1 MSDELLLEAREASDR
16 RADLTVYDFGR
27 SLPVGSLKNAR
38 AKFAQRRQ
46 RETIDAVIA
55 EIEDGTLYLGDWRK
69 GEIQITGIARI
80 VANRFWCEVE
90 YTVLFPPVKGDQ
102 PVEGTYRVIR
112 WNSGKMSGV
121 AALCLTENNEIVVL
135 RSFRH
140 AARRWCLEAC
150 RGAIKPDE
158 SIEACGL
165 REAEEEC
172 GVQPTESSE
181 VIDLGIFDAD
191 TGALM
196 ADSHIVLVT
205 NCRVD
210 ETKVNRDVSESSL
223 KPLVMS
229 LDQVKE
235 MIAKNEIRD
244 SFLMGGL
251 VMAWSKGLLKLS

>member
-1 MSDELLLEAREASDR
+1 MSESFLGLAHEASER
-16 RADLTVYDFGR
+16 RGELTVHDFGR
-27 SLPVGSLKNAR
+27 ALPVGSLKNAR
-38 AKFAQRRQ
+38 VKFAQRRQ
-46 RETIDAVIA
+46 RETIDAIIA
-55 EIEDGTLYLGDWRK
+55 ELDDGTMYVGDWRK

-90 YTVLFPPVKGDQ
+90 YTVLFPPITGDI
-102 PVEGTYRVIR
+102 PGEGTYRVIR
-112 WNSGKMSGV
+112 WNSGRMSGV

-150 RGAIKPDE
+150 RGAIKPGE
-158 SIEACGL
+158 SIETCGL

-172 GVQPTESSE
+172 GVQPTQSSQ

-196 ADSHIVLVT
+196 ADTHIVLVT
-205 NCRVD
+205 NCKVD
-210 ETKVNRDVSESSL
+210 EAKVSRDLSESSM
-223 KPLVMS
+223 KPQVMS
-229 LDQVKE
+229 LAQVKE
-235 MIAKNEIRD
+235 GIASNTIRD

-251 VMAWSKGLLKLS
+251 MMAWSKGLVQL

>member
-1 MSDELLLEAREASDR
+1 M
-16 RADLTVYDFGR
+16 
-27 SLPVGSLKNAR
+27 
-38 AKFAQRRQ
+38 
-46 RETIDAVIA
+46 
-55 EIEDGTLYLGDWRK
+55 
-69 GEIQITGIARI
+69 
-80 VANRFWCEVE
+80 
-90 YTVLFPPVKGDQ
+90 
-102 PVEGTYRVIR
+102 
-112 WNSGKMSGV
+112 
-121 AALCLTENNEIVVL
+121 L

-172 GVQPTESSE
+172 GVEPTESSQ

-196 ADSHIVLVT
+196 ADTHIVLVT

-210 ETKVNRDVSESSL
+210 EAKVNRDLSESSM

-229 LDQVKE
+229 LSQVKE
-235 MIAKNEIRD
+235 GIASNEIRD

-251 VMAWSKGLLKLS
+251 MMAWSKGLLKL